1 MSDFDITIIDERKI
15 RIQADSL
22 EDALKAAKR
31 IAETSKPAKILQIL
45 PYPYVEKPLPIE
57 PLEMIPQECQCPDCT
72 NVGTWKEYSDRMFKR
87 RSYRDSIRIAKEE
100 GPGHVA

>member
-1 MSDFDITIIDERKI
+1 MADFDITIIDERKI

-45 PYPYVEKPLPIE
+45 PYPYVEKPLE
-57 PLEMIPQECQCPDCT
+57 SDPLPPMPQECQCPDCT
-72 NVGTWKEYSDRMFKR
+72 NVGTWQEYSDKMFSR
-87 RSYRDSIRIAKEE
+87 RSYRDSLRIAKKE
-100 GPGHVA
+100 GSGHVA